1 MAYMP
6 YREWVRRLGASPPKR
21 ICCFMVRIP
30 RGIQPNTR
38 LRRELRAQ
46 LAGSPRFVSAVSIL
60 SACPHLSDLT
70 GESPYKRLLLLRSV
84 AGVGVKTRLHDAQRQ
99 SWTISIFLRRVPFR
113 VIDVLPQCRQ
123 RSGPF
128 SVWGTR
134 ADRGILPDI
143 SEMISAAYHSRR

>member
-70 GESPYKRLLLLRSV
+70 GESPYKRLLC
-84 AGVGVKTRLHDAQRQ
+84 
-99 SWTISIFLRRVPFR
+99 WPIISRFKIWSS
-113 VIDVLPQCRQ
+113 DVE
-123 RSGPF
+123 GY
-128 SVWGTR
+128 
-134 ADRGILPDI
+134 ADRAVDYLLNIG
-143 SEMISAAYHSRR
+143 